1 MNFKENSI
9 KRSRFSEQQIIAIL
23 KEAESG
29 VKVADLCRQ
38 YGVGQSTFF
47 KWKSKYGGLE
57 VSELKRIKDLE
68 EENRKLKRMY
78 ADLSL
83 EHHALKEVTSKQW

>member
-1 MNFKENSI
+1 M
-9 KRSRFSEQQIIAIL
+9 KRTKFSEQQIITIL

-38 YGVGQSTFF
+38 HGMGQSTFF

-57 VSELKRIKDLE
+57 ANELRRLKQLE

-83 EHHALKEVTSKQW
+83 EHHALKDVLSKKW

>member
-1 MNFKENSI
+1 M
-9 KRSRFSEQQIIAIL
+9 KRTKFSEQQIITIL

-29 VKVADLCRQ
+29 VKVADLCRHH
-38 YGVGQSTFF
+38 GLGQSTFF

-57 VSELKRIKDLE
+57 VSELRRLKQLE
-68 EENRKLKRMY
+68 DENRKLKRMF

-83 EHHALKEVTSKQW
+83 EHHALKDVMSKKP

>member
-1 MNFKENSI
+1 M
-9 KRSRFSEQQIIAIL
+9 KRTKFSEQQIITIL

-29 VKVADLCRQ
+29 AKVADLCRQ
-38 YGVGQSTFF
+38 HGMGQSTFF

-57 VSELKRIKDLE
+57 VSELRRLKQLE
-68 EENRKLKRMY
+68 EENRKLKRMF

-83 EHHALKEVTSKQW
+83 EHHALKDVMSKKW

>member
-1 MNFKENSI
+1 M
-9 KRSRFSEQQIIAIL
+9 KRTKFSEQQIITIL

-29 VKVADLCRQ
+29 VKVADLCRHH
-38 YGVGQSTFF
+38 GMGQSTFF

-57 VSELKRIKDLE
+57 VSELRRLKQLE
-68 EENRKLKRMY
+68 DENRKLKRMF

-83 EHHALKEVTSKQW
+83 EHHALKDVMSKKP

>member
-1 MNFKENSI
+1 M
-9 KRSRFSEQQIIAIL
+9 KRTRFNEQQIITIL

-29 VKVADLCRQ
+29 VTVADLCRRH
-38 YGVGQSTFF
+38 GMGQSTFF

-57 VSELKRIKDLE
+57 VSELRRIKQLE
-68 EENRKLKRMY
+68 EENRRLKKMF

-83 EHHALKEVTSKQW
+83 EHQALKDVLSKKG

>member
-1 MNFKENSI
+1 M
-9 KRSRFSEQQIIAIL
+9 KRTKFSEQQIITIL

-29 VKVADLCRQ
+29 LKVADLCRQ
-38 YGVGQSTFF
+38 HGMSQSTFF

-57 VSELKRIKDLE
+57 VSELRRIKQLE
-68 EENRKLKRMY
+68 EENHRLKRMF

-83 EHHALKEVTSKQW
+83 DHHALKDVMSKKG

>member
-1 MNFKENSI
+1 M
-9 KRSRFSEQQIIAIL
+9 KRTRFSEQQIITVL

-29 VKVADLCRQ
+29 ATVLDLCRRH
-38 YGVGQSTFF
+38 GMSQSTFF

-57 VSELKRIKDLE
+57 VSELRRIKQLE
-68 EENRKLKRMY
+68 EENRRLKKMF

-83 EHHALKEVTSKQW
+83 EHHALKDVLSKKG

>member
-1 MNFKENSI
+1 M
-9 KRSRFSEQQIIAIL
+9 KRTKFSEQQIITIL

-29 VKVADLCRQ
+29 MKVADLCRHH
-38 YGVGQSTFF
+38 GMGQSTFF

-57 VSELKRIKDLE
+57 VSELRRLKQLE
-68 EENRKLKRMY
+68 DENRKLKRMF

-83 EHHALKEVTSKQW
+83 EHHALKDVMSKKP

>member
-1 MNFKENSI
+1 M
-9 KRSRFSEQQIIAIL
+9 
-23 KEAESG
+23 
-29 VKVADLCRQ
+29 KVADICRQ
-38 YGVGQSTFF
+38 HGVGQSTFF

-83 EHHALKEVTSKQW
+83 VHHALKEVTSKKW

>member
-1 MNFKENSI
+1 M

-23 KEAESG
+23 QEAESG
-29 VKVADLCRQ
+29 VKVADICRHH
-38 YGVGQSTFF
+38 GVGQSTFF

-83 EHHALKEVTSKQW
+83 EHHALKEVTSKKW

>member
-1 MNFKENSI
+1 M
-9 KRSRFSEQQIIAIL
+9 KRSRFSEQQIITIL

-29 VKVADLCRQ
+29 VKVADICRQ
-38 YGVGQSTFF
+38 HGVGQSTFF

-83 EHHALKEVTSKQW
+83 EHHALREVTSKKW

>member
-1 MNFKENSI
+1 M
-9 KRSRFSEQQIIAIL
+9 KRTKFSDQQIITIL

-38 YGVGQSTFF
+38 HGMGQSTFF

-57 VSELKRIKDLE
+57 VSELRRLKQLE
-68 EENRKLKRMY
+68 DENRKLKRMF

-83 EHHALKEVTSKQW
+83 EHHALKDVLSKKQ

>member
-1 MNFKENSI
+1 M
-9 KRSRFSEQQIIAIL
+9 KRTKFSEQQIITIL

-29 VKVADLCRQ
+29 LKVADLCRQ
-38 YGVGQSTFF
+38 HGMGQSTFF

-57 VSELKRIKDLE
+57 VSELRRLKQLE
-68 EENRKLKRMY
+68 DENHKLKRMF

-83 EHHALKEVTSKQW
+83 EHHALKDVMSKKA

>member
-1 MNFKENSI
+1 M
-9 KRSRFSEQQIIAIL
+9 KRTKFSEHQIITIL

-38 YGVGQSTFF
+38 HGMGQSTFF

-57 VSELKRIKDLE
+57 ASELRRLKQLE
-68 EENRKLKRMY
+68 EENRKLKRMF

-83 EHHALKEVTSKQW
+83 EHHALKDVLSKKG